1 MANKFYDS
9 KEWAVIKNDLF
20 MIRGKKCEICGS
32 TVRINVHHLSYK
44 NFGGNEEPED
54 LIVLCRL
61 CHEKEHGIISNND
74 GLSKTARRKLYRQKR
89 LREKRYRQSVAKAKN
104 AKISEN
110 KVNSLKTK
118 LIIRRVGS
126 DDIIRK

>member
-54 LIVLCRL
+54 LIVLCRI
-61 CHEKEHGIISNND
+61 CHEGEHGIVRPTTI
-74 GLSKTARRKLYRQKR
+74 SKTAKRKAARRER
-89 LREKRYRQSVAKAKN
+89 LRLKRIRQREGRAEWELSQEVKRKRF
-104 AKISEN
+104 E
-110 KVNSLKTK
+110 TK